1 MNNIFIKILT
11 FLLIVNLSACSYKPI
26 FSEQNYGFEIEKII
40 LNGEKDINRIINS
53 KLKSI
58 KSDGEIKKEKY
69 TLVIQ
74 SKKNREIV
82 SKDSKGDPLKFKMVI
97 SIEYKL
103 SKKGNLILSNKIE
116 KDDVYNNDSDKFEL
130 EQTEDIIL
138 EKLTGSISDSLIS
151 SIINLNDN

>member
-1 MNNIFIKILT
+1 MNNIFIKTIT
-11 FLLIVNLSACSYKPI
+11 FFFIIGLSACSYKPI

-116 KDDVYNNDSDKFEL
+116 KDNVYNNDSDKFEL

-151 SIINLNDN
+151 SIINLDDN

>member
-58 KSDGEIKKEKY
+58 KSDGGKDKERY
-69 TLVIQ
+69 TLKIQ
-74 SKKNREIV
+74 SKKIREIF

-97 SIEYKL
+97 LVEFEL
-103 SKKGNLILSNKIE
+103 SKNGNLLLNSKIE
-116 KDDVYNNDSDKFEL
+116 KNNVYNNDSDKFEL

-138 EKLTGSISDSLIS
+138 AKLTGSISDTLIS

>member
-1 MNNIFIKILT
+1 MNNIFIKTLT
-11 FLLIVNLSACSYKPI
+11 FFLIIVLSACSYKPI

-40 LNGEKDINRIINS
+40 LSGEKNINRIINS

-58 KSDGEIKKEKY
+58 KSDGENQKERY
-69 TLVIQ
+69 TLEIL
-74 SKKNREIV
+74 SKKMREIV
-82 SKDSKGDPLKFKMVI
+82 SKDTKGDPLKFKMIILV
-97 SIEYKL
+97 EYKV
-103 SKKGNLILSNKIE
+103 SKEGNLIFSNKIE
-116 KDDVYNNDSDKFEL
+116 KNNVYNNDSDKFEL

>member
-1 MNNIFIKILT
+1 MNNIFIKTLAFFFI
-11 FLLIVNLSACSYKPI
+11 IGLSACSYKPI

-40 LNGEKDINRIINS
+40 LSGEKNINSIIKS

-58 KSDGEIKKEKY
+58 KSDETKEKKRY
-69 TLVIQ
+69 ILEIQ
-74 SKKNREIV
+74 SKKIREIV

-97 SIEYKL
+97 FVEYKV
-103 SKKGNLILSNKIE
+103 SKNENLLLNNKIE
-116 KDDVYNNDSDKFEL
+116 KNNVYNNDSDKFEL

-138 EKLTGSISDSLIS
+138 EKLTGNISDSIIS

>member
-11 FLLIVNLSACSYKPI
+11 FFLIIGLSACSYKPI

-40 LNGEKDINRIINS
+40 LSGEKNINRIINS

-58 KSDGEIKKEKY
+58 KSDGENQKERY
-69 TLVIQ
+69 TLEIL
-74 SKKNREIV
+74 SKKMREIV
-82 SKDSKGDPLKFKMVI
+82 SKDTKGDPLKFKMIILV
-97 SIEYKL
+97 EYKV
-103 SKKGNLILSNKIE
+103 SKEGNLIFSNKIE
-116 KDDVYNNDSDKFEL
+116 KNNVYNNDSDKFEL

>member
-11 FLLIVNLSACSYKPI
+11 FFLVIGISACSYKPI

-40 LNGEKDINRIINS
+40 LSGEKNINNIINS

-58 KSDGEIKKEKY
+58 KSDREVEKERY
-69 TLVIQ
+69 TLEIQ
-74 SKKNREIV
+74 SKKIREIV
-82 SKDSKGDPLKFKMVI
+82 SKDSKGDPLKFKMI
-97 SIEYKL
+97 IFIEYKV
-103 SKKGNLILSNKIE
+103 SKNGNILLNNKIE
-116 KDDVYNNDSDKFEL
+116 KNNVYNNDSDKFEL

-138 EKLTGSISDSLIS
+138 EKLTSSISDSLIS